1 MKIRDLM
8 KPSPEFITADATV
21 VEAARKMRDIN
32 TGVLPVVE
40 GAQGSD
46 SQRPIGVLTDR
57 DITIRATAEGKNPEQ
72 CRVENIFTRDTVFC
86 YEEDTIANAFE
97 KMVANDVGRLLV
109 KSRGEALAGIISM
122 ADILGNAPEQVIEQL
137 QSAGE
142 LHKNSGERSQ
152 SSGGKSQGSQGRLGD
167 DNASRSTQRE
177 SERIQDR
184 VGELA

>member
-8 KPSPEFITADATV
+8 KPQPDCITVDATLI
-21 VEAARKMRDIN
+21 EAACKMRDIN
-32 TGVLPVVE
+32 TGVLPVIE
-40 GAQGSD
+40 NNQSGANP
-46 SQRPIGVLTDR
+46 RPIGVLTDR

-72 CRVENIFTRDTVFC
+72 CRVEDVFTRDTVFC

-109 KSRGEALAGIISM
+109 KSRGEGLCGIISM
-122 ADILGNAPEQVIEQL
+122 ADILSNAPEQVIEQL
-137 QSAGE
+137 QSSPSSSMP
-142 LHKNSGERSQ
+142 HKPAKEQ
-152 SSGGKSQGSQGRLGD
+152 SSGRLGD
-167 DNASRSTQRE
+167 DRATRNTQRE